1 MNHTGRLSI
10 VAALASV
17 LALGTAAAQSS
28 QNGQSGQNQQTQP
41 KPSQTQDNTGVSN
54 PPPDSTIQA
63 DEMPPAPA
71 PAPAPK
77 PSPAVPETTTAQ
89 SSAPAGAQTNA
100 APAPAQ
106 TTTPQPAQAVDP
118 GDDIVSGPAP
128 ATTSATTNSAGG
140 EDDNNPDDYGIVT
153 SVPPANAAPAPGT
166 WNANNAIVNSVPVDP
181 NALAE
186 GTNITVR
193 LKQDLSTNS
202 TQPGSTF
209 SAEVTQNVYNGSQLV
224 IPAGSEM
231 RGRVVHVSQGHH
243 LVSRATIRLRPDMIV
258 LPDGTAYHLYAVAV
272 ESKATG
278 TNVNDEGG
286 IVAGHHY
293 KKDAVEYGAGA
304 GVGAAA
310 GGAFGGP
317 VGAGAGAVVG
327 TGLVGTH
334 MLMQAPSAA
343 TLPQGS
349 VLIFSLTEP
358 MPLTPTKN

>member
-1 MNHTGRLSI
+1 MNYTGRLSI

-17 LALGTAAAQSS
+17 LAMGTAQAQSS
-28 QNGQSGQNQQTQP
+28 QNGQNGQNGQNQQTQP
-41 KPSQTQDNTGVSN
+41 KPSQTQDNSGVST

-63 DEMPPAPA
+63 DEMPAAPA
-71 PAPAPK
+71 QAPAPK
-77 PSPAVPETTTAQ
+77 PSPAVPATPSGTATSALPTGAAQTAQ
-89 SSAPAGAQTNA
+89 A
-100 APAPAQ
+100 AH
-106 TTTPQPAQAVDP
+106 AVDP
-118 GDDIVSGPAP
+118 GDDIVSGSGSGPAP
-128 ATTSATTNSAGG
+128 AGANTTTNTASG
-140 EDDNNPDDYGIVT
+140 EDDNNPNDYGIVT
-153 SVPPANAAPAPGT
+153 SAPPATTARPGDWSSDT
-166 WNANNAIVNSVPVDP
+166 AIVTSVPVDP

-231 RGRVVHVSQGHH
+231 RGRVMHVSQGHH

-304 GVGAAA
+304 GAGAAA

-343 TLPQGS
+343 DLPQGS

>member
-1 MNHTGRLSI
+1 MVIL
-10 VAALASV
+10 AALVGA
-17 LALGTAAAQSS
+17 LAVGTAQAQSA
-28 QNGQSGQNQQTQP
+28 QNGQNQQNQP
-41 KPSQTQDNTGVSN
+41 KPTQTQDNSGVST
-54 PPPDSTIQA
+54 PPPDSTIEA
-63 DEMPPAPA
+63 NEPLPSDTPAAPA
-71 PAPAPK
+71 K
-77 PSPAVPETTTAQ
+77 PSPAVPATTAPQ
-89 SSAPAGAQTNA
+89 SSAPSNA

-106 TTTPQPAQAVDP
+106 STTATQPVDP
-118 GDDIVSGPAP
+118 GDDIVSGPA
-128 ATTSATTNSAGG
+128 SATATNSNTASG

-153 SVPPANAAPAPGT
+153 SVPPATPAPAPGT
-166 WNANNAIVNSVPVDP
+166 WNPNTAIVTSVPIDP

-202 TQPGSTF
+202 TQAGATF

-243 LVSRATIRLRPDMIV
+243 LISRATIRLRPDMIV

-272 ESKATG
+272 ESYADG
-278 TNVNDEGG
+278 TAVNDEGG

-293 KKDAVEYGAGA
+293 KKDAVEYGSGA
-304 GVGAAA
+304 GIGAAA

-334 MLMQAPSAA
+334 MLLQAPSAA
-343 TLPQGS
+343 NLPQGS
-349 VLIFSLTEP
+349 ELVFSLTEP